1 MSFSRMICAL
11 IIWLGLDDCS
21 PCCAQP
27 SLSADVLPSTELNTQ
42 AQAAESKPDPAEQRR
57 IRIAEA
63 RRLWAVVLVNRRAG
77 KSQEARVSYVLYL
90 KAAYVANAN
99 PWLLL
104 ELGRALEQLGQTA
117 QALTAYKNYLTNA
130 PAQKDH
136 PAEQEEAEQAVHR
149 LEGPGSP
156 YRPVQQES
164 DRELPGGS
172 SRFHAPSH
180 AERNGLAPAPS
191 PRSAEGKPGF
201 CGEIALGANYRWNAS
216 DPVVG
221 GHVQL
226 VLGTQF
232 RLAQLGAVL
241 RLEAGGTLTGLRLLM
256 PGMGLTVL
264 FPIHR
269 RVRVGSTETL
279 GLLAVQRVSASAGS
293 PLVSYLLEV
302 SADLKVDLYVRPSG
316 ASLYLHV
323 SPGYEYFGL
332 VGSGFVGRFA
342 IGYRF
347 GRRP

>member
-1 MSFSRMICAL
+1 MSFGRMLCSL
-11 IIWLGLDDCS
+11 IIWMDLNDCS

-27 SLSADVLPSTELNTQ
+27 SRSADLLPSAELNTQ
-42 AQAAESKPDPAEQRR
+42 TQAAESKPDPAAQKR

-63 RRLWAVVLVNRRAG
+63 RRLWEVVLVNRRAG
-77 KSQEARVSYVLYL
+77 KSQEARGSYVLYL

-104 ELGRALEQLGQTA
+104 ELGRTLEQLGQTE

-130 PAQKDH
+130 PAQKDQ
-136 PAEQEEAEQAVHR
+136 PADQEEAEQAVHR
-149 LEGPGSP
+149 LEGPRSP
-156 YRPVQQES
+156 YRPVQQEN
-164 DRELPGGS
+164 DHELPGGS

-180 AERNGLAPAPS
+180 AELNGLAPDSS
-191 PRSAEGKPGF
+191 PRSAEAKPRF
-201 CGEIALGANYRWNAS
+201 SGEIALGANYRWNAT

-226 VLGTQF
+226 VLGAQF
-232 RLAQLGAVL
+232 RLAQVGAVL
-241 RLEAGGTLTGLRLLM
+241 RLEVGGTLTGLPLLM
-256 PGMGLTVL
+256 PGLGLTIL

-269 RVRVGSTETL
+269 RVRVGSTESL
-279 GLLAVQRVSASAGS
+279 GLLAVQRVSASEGS

-347 GRRP
+347 GRSP